1 MFVNNPKKQRT
12 SGFPS
17 PAEDFSG
24 PSLDLNQRLMP
35 HPASTFLM
43 RVSSKQYQTMGI
55 NKEDILIVD
64 RSLLP
69 RPGKTIVAIVDG
81 AMCLLPLSSHHKLNL
96 QTELWGV
103 VTYVIRK
110 L

>member
-1 MFVNNPKKQRT
+1 MFVNNPKKKRT

-17 PAEDFSG
+17 PAEDFAE
-24 PSLDLNQRLMP
+24 PSLDLNQRLVP
-35 HPASTFLM
+35 RPASTFLM
-43 RVSSKQYQTMGI
+43 RVSSVQYTHLGI
-55 NKEDILIVD
+55 NKEDILIID

-81 AMCLLPLSSHHKLNL
+81 AMRLLLLGSHHRLNL
-96 QTELWGV
+96 QTDFWGV